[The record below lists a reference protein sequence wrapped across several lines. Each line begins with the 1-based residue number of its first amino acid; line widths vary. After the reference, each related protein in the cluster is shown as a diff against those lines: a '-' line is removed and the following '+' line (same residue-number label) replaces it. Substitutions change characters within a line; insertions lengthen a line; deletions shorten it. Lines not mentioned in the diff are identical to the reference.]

1 MNVRRANLGDIPSL
15 ARLLHQV
22 NDVHA
27 DGRPDIFIHGQRK
40 YTDEEL
46 KQVLSEADSPVFV
59 AEDSAGISGYAFC
72 QIEQVD
78 RHNLRPEKTVYID
91 DICVDEARRGQKV
104 GTVLYDY
111 VNQYAASIGA
121 RRITLNVWCLN
132 AGAMEFYKKM
142 GMEPLK
148 ITMEKIL

>member
-1 MNVRRANLGDIPSL
+1 MIVRKANLSDIPDL

-46 KQVLSEADSPVFV
+46 KTVLADSSCPVFV
-59 AEDSAGISGYAFC
+59 AENEDDVLGYAFC
-72 QIEQVD
+72 QIENVE
-78 RHNLRPEKTVYID
+78 RHNLRPEKTLYID
-91 DICVDEARRGQKV
+91 DICVDAQARGQKV
-104 GTVLYDY
+104 GTALYDY
-111 VNQYAASIGA
+111 VNHFAKEEGC

-132 AGAMEFYKKM
+132 PGAMEFYKKM

-148 ITMEKIL
+148 ITMEKML